1 MSGYVTAQEANLL
14 TLARSALGIA
24 VSGDLNRLLVTH
36 ITPPTKLGPT
46 ARGVL
51 QETLARGSVLALARG
66 GGWAEGHHGRLWERE
81 TTPPAL
87 EFTPNLI
94 RLLQWVLKTP
104 MAEHDQAP
112 LVLERGLT
120 PGEELFAVMLLQRI
134 KGLPGELA
142 LAKQSALRASPLVL
156 LAHAG
161 TLAMAHSL
169 PTTLPPLRL
178 EVHGVLIAGLRDL
191 MSRSW
196 ALDEASKKEIDRPEV
211 MTRLGEAQT
220 AVLNGFLD
228 TVSGALRHRALAGF
242 LVDAAG
248 QWLSMPRTS
257 GDYSASLN
265 PNAPLRERMEA
276 RKQGAS
282 LMRALVRLR
291 GWDGEHRSMHFLDD
305 DFAVGQAL
313 IRDWN
318 GFGDAGF
325 REAERLISEL
335 DALPS

>member
-1 MSGYVTAQEANLL
+1 MSGYVTTQEANLL
-14 TLARSALGIA
+14 TLARSALGIS
-24 VSGDLNRLLVTH
+24 VSGDLGRLLITH
-36 ITPPTKLGPT
+36 VTPPAKLGPT

-81 TTPPAL
+81 ATAPRL

-104 MAEHDQAP
+104 MAEHEFAP

-120 PGEELFAVMLLQRI
+120 PAEELFAVLLLQRI
-134 KGLPGELA
+134 KGMAGEQA
-142 LAKQSALRASPLVL
+142 LARQSALRASPLVL

-169 PTTLPPLRL
+169 PGTLPPLQL
-178 EVHGVLIAGLRDL
+178 EVHGVFIAGLRDL
-191 MSRSW
+191 MARSW
-196 ALDEASKKEIDRPEV
+196 ALDEASKREIDRPEL

-220 AVLNGFLD
+220 AVSDAFLD
-228 TVSGALRHRALAGF
+228 VVSGSLRDRALAGF

-257 GDYSASLN
+257 GDYTASLN
-265 PNAPLRERMEA
+265 ANAPLRERMEA
-276 RKQGAS
+276 RKQSAS
-282 LMRALVRLR
+282 LMRAVARLR
-291 GWDGEHRSMHFLDD
+291 GWDAEHRSMHFLDD
-305 DFAVGQAL
+305 DFAPGQAL